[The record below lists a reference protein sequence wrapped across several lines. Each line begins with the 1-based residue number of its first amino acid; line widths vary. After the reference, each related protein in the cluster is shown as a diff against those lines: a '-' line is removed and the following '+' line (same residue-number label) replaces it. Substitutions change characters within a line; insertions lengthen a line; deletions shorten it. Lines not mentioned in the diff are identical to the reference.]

1 MVTRSCEL
9 FGFGKALMTFM
20 GDVESTL
27 TKGMWEDE
35 TVKAKKE
42 IMIIRNTQ
50 FVADIVESVEVLGV
64 DKGTWCL
71 KRRVPGVVTEGFDN
85 GLQSGVGT
93 SELFHFRNGHGFWGG
108 MIC

>member
-1 MVTRSCEL
+1 
-9 FGFGKALMTFM
+9 MTFM

-35 TVKAKKE
+35 TVRAKKE

-64 DKGTWCL
+64 DKGTGCL
-71 KRRVPGVVTEGFDN
+71 KHRVPGVVTRATMTAC
-85 GLQSGVGT
+85 GVGSARVDCFT
-93 SELFHFRNGHGFWGG
+93 SETVIAFGVV
-108 MIC
+108 